1 MSSPQ
6 KCMPNAQP
14 RRIRNLLLI
23 ALKKASRF
31 ERLAPSCLV
40 ELRRQTYG
48 TTTHSFPGR
57 TCASLVV
64 VSDWAMAVAV
74 VPG

>member
-1 MSSPQ
+1 
-6 KCMPNAQP
+6 MPNAQP

>member
-1 MSSPQ
+1 
-6 KCMPNAQP
+6 MPNAQP

-40 ELRRQTYG
+40 ELRRQSYG

-64 VSDWAMAVAV
+64 VSDWAMAGAV